1 MSKITTAASYRGIVV
16 EHAVGASSSGLP
28 QLVAKFRALEQY
40 DEAEKIWIDIQ
51 EQADV
56 EITAYLV
63 LFNKNGDP
71 IFHVRD
77 VMKTFEW
84 DGKSLVALN
93 GLDLVDAEVQFEVQ
107 DHEYKNDTTQQV
119 ANIRGYN
126 EEPGNALKKLDAGEL
141 SQLNAKFTAQ
151 LSKLAGAPKVASA
164 KAPAAPKKA
173 VATATK
179 AGTKKGNKREDKN
192 SPPASTATAE
202 KGKSTAT
209 KATAPKPPA
218 APTAEAAEAT
228 AAEPVAE
235 LPVSEAIEEFNTAPK
250 PPAAP
255 KAQGTPAAAPTTAV
269 ANDTTTYEGAWAEC
283 VSRRAPGVDDETL
296 AAAFQAA
303 MYRIAPN
310 QSEEVI
316 VPGDWTKITDTVLS
330 ECGVF

>member
-28 QLVAKFRALEQY
+28 QMVAKFRALEQY
-40 DEAEKIWIDIQ
+40 DEAEKTWIDIQ
-51 EQADV
+51 DQDDV

-63 LFNKNGDP
+63 LFNKSGDP

-107 DHEYKNDTTQQV
+107 EHEYKEVMSVQV

-141 SQLNAKFTAQ
+141 GQLNAKFAAQ
-151 LSKLAGAPKVASA
+151 LSKLGGAPKVASA
-164 KAPAAPKKA
+164 KAPTAPKKA
-173 VATATK
+173 IATATK
-179 AGTKKGNKREDKN
+179 AGTKKGNKR
-192 SPPASTATAE
+192 T
-202 KGKSTAT
+202 T
-209 KATAPKPPA
+209 KAAAPKPPA
-218 APTAEAAEAT
+218 APTAEAAEAK
-228 AAEPVAE
+228 AAEPVVE
-235 LPVSEAIEEFNTAPK
+235 LPVEEVVEEFKTAPK

-255 KAQGTPAAAPTTAV
+255 KAQGTPVAAPVAAV
-269 ANDTTTYEGAWAEC
+269 VNDTTTYEGAWAEC
-283 VSRRAPGVDDETL
+283 VSRRAPGVDDEAL

-310 QSEEVI
+310 VTEEVI
-316 VPGDWTKITDTVLS
+316 EPGDWTKITDTVLS
-330 ECGVF
+330 ECGIF

>member
-40 DEAEKIWIDIQ
+40 DEAEKTWIDIQ

-63 LFNKNGDP
+63 LFNKKNEP

-107 DHEYKNDTTQQV
+107 DHEYKDAITQQV

-141 SQLNAKFTAQ
+141 GQLNAKFAAQ
-151 LSKLAGAPKVASA
+151 LSKLGGAPKVASA

-173 VATATK
+173 VATVTK
-179 AGTKKGNKREDKN
+179 AGTKKGNKR
-192 SPPASTATAE
+192 T
-202 KGKSTAT
+202 T
-209 KATAPKPPA
+209 KAAAPKPPA
-218 APTAEAAEAT
+218 APSAEAAEAA

-235 LPVSEAIEEFNTAPK
+235 LPVAEAIEEFKTAPK

-255 KAQGTPAAAPTTAV
+255 KAQGMPAAAPVTAV
-269 ANDTTTYEGAWAEC
+269 ANDTTTYEGSWGEC
-283 VSRRAPGVDDETL
+283 VARKAPGVDDEAL
-296 AAAFQAA
+296 AAAFTAA
-303 MYRIAPN
+303 MFRIAPN
-310 QSEEVI
+310 VSEENI
-316 VPGDWTKITDTVLS
+316 EPGDWTKITDTVLS

>member
-16 EHAVGASSSGLP
+16 EHAVDASSGGLP
-28 QLVAKFRALEQY
+28 QLVAKFRALEQF
-40 DEAEKIWIDIQ
+40 DEAEKTWIDIQ
-51 EQADV
+51 EQPDV

-84 DGKSLVALN
+84 DGKSLVTLN

-107 DHEYKNDTTQQV
+107 DHEYKDAVTQQV

-179 AGTKKGNKREDKN
+179 AGTKKGNKR
-192 SPPASTATAE
+192 T
-202 KGKSTAT
+202 T
-209 KATAPKPPA
+209 KAAAPKPPA
-218 APTAEAAEAT
+218 APSAEAAEAA

-235 LPVSEAIEEFNTAPK
+235 LPVAEAIEEFKTAPK
-250 PPAAP
+250 ASAAP
-255 KAQGTPAAAPTTAV
+255 KAQGKPAAPAAAV
-269 ANDTTTYEGAWAEC
+269 ANDTTTYEGSWAEC
-283 VSRRAPGVDDETL
+283 CSRRAKGVDDEQL

-303 MYRIAPN
+303 MYRIARN
-310 QSEEVI
+310 IAEENI
-316 VPGDWTKITDTVLS
+316 EPGDWTKITDTVLS

>member
-1 MSKITTAASYRGIVV
+1 MSKITTAASYRGVVV

-28 QLVAKFRALEQY
+28 QLVMKLRALEEY
-40 DEAEKIWIDIQ
+40 DEAEKTWIDIQ
-51 EQADV
+51 DRPDV

-63 LFNKNGDP
+63 LFNKLSDP

-77 VMKTFEW
+77 VMKVFEW

-107 DHEYKNDTTQQV
+107 DHVYKEVPTVQV

-141 SQLNAKFTAQ
+141 GQLNAQFSAA
-151 LSKLAGAPKVASA
+151 LSKLSGAPKVASA
-164 KAPAAPKKA
+164 KASVAPKKA

-179 AGTKKGNKREDKN
+179 AGTKKGNKR
-192 SPPASTATAE
+192 T
-202 KGKSTAT
+202 T
-209 KATAPKPPA
+209 KAVAPKPPV
-218 APTAEAAEAT
+218 APTAEAAEAK

-235 LPVSEAIEEFNTAPK
+235 LPVEEAVEEFKTAPK
-250 PPAAP
+250 PPVAP
-255 KAQGTPAAAPTTAV
+255 KAKAAAKAPVAV
-269 ANDTTTYEGAWAEC
+269 NDTTTYEGAWNEC
-283 VSRRAPGVDDETL
+283 YTRKAPGVDDETL

-310 QSEEVI
+310 IAEENI
-316 VPGDWTKITDTVLS
+316 EAGDWTKITDTVLS
-330 ECGVF
+330 ECGVFK